1 MSDQNPPPRPGN
13 YERSWNDPPLF
24 SYGSANQSLENAKK
38 PGGSRLNKRVE
49 FPSSGISNNSMA
61 ESFPIENKDV
71 SCPPI
76 STQFITNADD
86 IRPPPINSSNSATP
100 LQMLPYDYKN
110 TSNPNKPGVNYN
122 EGHSLN
128 ENEPVADDVAANFDK
143 ILEKIESNIDKKKH
157 GDVKKRIDMMTSK
170 WKSGA
175 FNPQIH
181 IGMDKM
187 TKCLMSALGCLDDPS
202 SSTGE
207 ESNVNVKSS
216 LEEAE
221 NIQKKLMV
229 DWPSMCGTWMVG
241 IKHLIQEIRR
251 ILLMNGELIE
261 TREEKGINMPL

>member
-24 SYGSANQSLENAKK
+24 SYGSANQSLENVKK

-49 FPSSGISNNSMA
+49 FPNSGVSNNTVP
-61 ESFPIENKDV
+61 ESLPEKYDA

-76 STQFITNADD
+76 TAQSVLNVNDM
-86 IRPPPINSSNSATP
+86 RPPPMNSCNSAKS

-110 TSNPNKPGVNYN
+110 TSNPNKPMVNYN

-128 ENEPVADDVAANFDK
+128 ENEPVVDDVAANFDK
-143 ILEKIESNIDKKKH
+143 ILEKISSNIDKKKL

-181 IGMDKM
+181 IGMEKM
-187 TKCLMSALGCLDDPS
+187 ARCLMTALGCLDDPLS
-202 SSTGE
+202 SNGE
-207 ESNVNVKSS
+207 ESKINVKSS
-216 LEEAE
+216 IEEAE

-261 TREEKGINMPL
+261 NREEKGINVPL